1 MRKRPNATSTRYAS
15 LARDIERQI
24 ASGVLGPGDR
34 LPSVRQACAMRGL
47 SASTVFQAYYLLES
61 RGLVH
66 AVPRSGYFVATR
78 ATGAQLA
85 EPPTSKPR
93 SGCRVVDI
101 NDLVYDI
108 LGSVRTRDI
117 VPLGSAFPSPSLFP
131 LDRLRRALV
140 SSTRRLEPWDMVD
153 DLPPG
158 NLQLKR
164 EIGKRYARLGMSVA
178 TDEIVLTHGAMEAL
192 NLCLNAVARPG
203 DAVVVESPTFYVAL
217 QALQRLGLRA
227 IEVPTHV
234 REGIDL
240 GRLAQVIELYR
251 PKACWLM
258 TSFQNPLGSL
268 MPQEKK
274 RDLVALLAR
283 HDLPLIEDDVYA
295 ELYEGAVAPLP
306 AKAHDRHGLV
316 MHCSSFSK
324 CLAPG
329 YRVGWAAPGRLAR
342 EVERLK
348 LMTSLSGSIPVQSA
362 LAAYLQEGGY
372 DHHLR
377 TLRQTLQTQRES
389 LLDAVTRNFP
399 DGTRVARPAGGYFV
413 WIALP
418 GAVDAMTL
426 HRAALAR
433 GISLA
438 PGPMFSARGEFQHHI
453 RLTCGQQWDASL
465 ERAIRTLARLVGDA
479 ARAGAPVDRCNRP
492 SDRVVQA
499 GD

>member
-1 MRKRPNATSTRYAS
+1 MRNPPNAAATRYAV
-15 LARDIERQI
+15 LARELEQQI
-24 ASGVLGPGDR
+24 TSGLLRPGDR

-47 SASTVFQAYYLLES
+47 SPSTVFQAYYLLES
-61 RGLVH
+61 RGLIH
-66 AVPRSGYFVATR
+66 AVPRSGYFVAAR
-78 ATGAQLA
+78 ASGAAMA
-85 EPPTSKPR
+85 EPPTSSPQPG
-93 SGCRVVDI
+93 SQVVDV
-101 NDLVYDI
+101 NDLVYTI
-108 LGSVRTRDI
+108 LGTTRTRDV
-117 VPLGSAFPSPSLFP
+117 VPFGSAFPSPALFS

-164 EIGKRYARLGMSVA
+164 EITKRYVRLGMAVA

-203 DAVVVESPTFYVAL
+203 DTVVVESPTFYVAL

-240 GRLAQVIELYR
+240 GRLGQVIELYR

-258 TSFQNPLGSL
+258 TTFQNPLGSL
-268 MPQEKK
+268 MPDAKK
-274 RDLVALLAR
+274 RDLVDLLAR

-295 ELYEGAVAPLP
+295 ELYEGQVAPQP
-306 AKAHDRHGLV
+306 AKAYDRRGLV

-329 YRVGWAAPGRLAR
+329 YRVGWAVPGRLVR

-348 LMTSLSGSIPVQSA
+348 LMTSLSGSIPVQAA
-362 LAAYLQEGGY
+362 LAEYLQEGGY

-377 TLRQTLQTQRES
+377 TLRRALQTQRES
-389 LLDAVTRNFP
+389 LFDAVIRNFP

-413 WIALP
+413 WVTLP
-418 GAVDAMTL
+418 DAVDAMAL
-426 HRAALAR
+426 HRAALAQR
-433 GISLA
+433 ISLA
-438 PGPMFSARGEFQHHI
+438 PGPMFSARAEFQHHV
-453 RLTCGQQWDASL
+453 RLTCGQPWDASL

-479 ARAGAPVDRCNRP
+479 AHVGTPVQP
-492 SDRVVQA
+492 SI
-499 GD
+499 

>member
-1 MRKRPNATSTRYAS
+1 MRNRPNAASTRYAL
-15 LARDIERQI
+15 LAREIEQQI
-24 ASGVLGPGDR
+24 NSGLLRPGDR
-34 LPSVRQACAMRGL
+34 LPSVRQACATRGL
-47 SASTVFQAYYLLES
+47 SPSTVFQAYYLLES

-78 ATGAQLA
+78 ARDAQFA
-85 EPPTSKPR
+85 EPPTSSPQ
-93 SGCRVVDI
+93 SGSQVVEV
-101 NDLVYDI
+101 NDLVYAI
-108 LGSVRTRDI
+108 LGAVRTRDI
-117 VPLGSAFPSPSLFP
+117 VPFGSAFPSPALFP
-131 LDRLRRALV
+131 LERLRRALV

-164 EIGKRYARLGMSVA
+164 EIAKRYVRLGMSVA
-178 TDEIVLTHGAMEAL
+178 IDEIVLTHGAMEAL

-258 TSFQNPLGSL
+258 TNFQNPLGSL
-268 MPQEKK
+268 MPEAKK
-274 RDLVALLAR
+274 RDLVDLLAR
-283 HDLPLIEDDVYA
+283 HALPLIEDDVYA
-295 ELYEGAVAPLP
+295 ELYEGPVAPLP
-306 AKAHDRHGLV
+306 AKAYDRRGLV

-329 YRVGWAAPGRLAR
+329 YRVGWAAPGRLVR
-342 EVERLK
+342 RVERLK
-348 LMTSLSGSIPVQSA
+348 LMTSLSGSIPVQAA
-362 LAAYLQEGGY
+362 LAEYLQEGGY

-377 TLRQTLQTQRES
+377 KLRQSLQTQREQ
-389 LLDAVTRNFP
+389 LFDAVKRNFP

-413 WIALP
+413 WVALP
-418 GAVDAMTL
+418 DAVDAMAL
-426 HRAALAR
+426 HRAALAQR
-433 GISLA
+433 ISLA
-438 PGPMFSARGEFQHHI
+438 PGPMFSARAEFQHHI
-453 RLTCGQQWDASL
+453 RLTCGQPWDASL
-465 ERAIRTLARLVGDA
+465 ERAMRTLGRLVDDA
-479 ARAGAPVDRCNRP
+479 ARARAPVQSP
-492 SDRVVQA
+492 I
-499 GD
+499 

>member
-1 MRKRPNATSTRYAS
+1 MRNSPNAAATRYVV
-15 LARDIERQI
+15 LARELEQQI
-24 ASGVLGPGDR
+24 ASGLLRPGDR

-47 SASTVFQAYYLLES
+47 SPSTVFQAYYLLES
-61 RGLVH
+61 RGLIH
-66 AVPRSGYFVATR
+66 AVPRSGYFVAAR
-78 ATGAQLA
+78 ASSAAMA
-85 EPPTSKPR
+85 EPPTSSPQ
-93 SGCRVVDI
+93 SGSQVVDV
-101 NDLVYDI
+101 NDLVYTI
-108 LGSVRTRDI
+108 LGTARTRDV
-117 VPLGSAFPSPSLFP
+117 VPFGSAFPSPVLFP

-164 EIGKRYARLGMSVA
+164 EIAKRYVRLGMSVA

-203 DAVVVESPTFYVAL
+203 DTVVVESPTFYVAL

-227 IEVPTHV
+227 IEVPTDV

-258 TSFQNPLGSL
+258 TNFQNPLGSL
-268 MPQEKK
+268 MPDAKK
-274 RDLVALLAR
+274 RDLVDLLAR

-295 ELYEGAVAPLP
+295 ELYEGQVAPLP
-306 AKAHDRHGLV
+306 AKAYDRRGLV

-329 YRVGWAAPGRLAR
+329 YRVGWAVPGRLVR

-348 LMTSLSGSIPVQSA
+348 LMTSLSGSIPVQAA
-362 LAAYLQEGGY
+362 LAEYFQEGGY

-377 TLRQTLQTQRES
+377 TLRRALQTQRES
-389 LLDAVTRNFP
+389 LFEAVTRNFP
-399 DGTRVARPAGGYFV
+399 DGTLVARPAGGYFV
-413 WIALP
+413 WVALP
-418 GAVDAMTL
+418 GTVDAMALYRT
-426 HRAALAR
+426 ALAQ

-438 PGPMFSARGEFQHHI
+438 PGPMFSARAEFQHHI
-453 RLTCGQQWDASL
+453 RLTCGQPWDASL
-465 ERAIRTLARLVGDA
+465 KRAMRTLARLVGDA
-479 ARAGAPVDRCNRP
+479 AHAGTPVQP
-492 SDRVVQA
+492 SI
-499 GD
+499 